1 MSAMAGT
8 RALILTLAVIGAAGC
23 SRSVAVAPDVTPPK
37 IVLTALGAVGNP
49 VFASDEAVK
58 PKDTCAK
65 FRFFPG
71 RVVLGIDDF
80 GGVARVMVRTL
91 GGRILTDSVIVGPD
105 APESSWEITR
115 PDGRSDVLTIQ
126 MRRPGASGVRTGVL
140 AMFNVGSDRPPVALT
155 ASAFD
160 YAGNA
165 AHLYQVD
172 LRASGD
178 TATCR

>member
-8 RALILTLAVIGAAGC
+8 WALILTLAAIGAAGC
-23 SRSVAVAPDVTPPK
+23 SRSVTLPPDVTPPK
-37 IVLTALGAVGNP
+37 IFLTALGAVGNP
-49 VFASDEAVK
+49 VFATDENPK
-58 PKDTCAK
+58 PKEACAK
-65 FRFFPG
+65 LRFFPA
-71 RVVLGIDDF
+71 RAAISVDDS
-80 GGVARVMVRTL
+80 GGVARLMVRTL
-91 GGRILTDSVIVGPD
+91 GGRILADSVIVGPD

-115 PDGRSDVLTIQ
+115 PDGKSDVLTIQ
-126 MRRPGASGVRTGVL
+126 VRRPAAGAARTGLL

-178 TATCR
+178 AAACR